1 MQAVSSDIYRGRF
14 APSPTGPLHFGSL
27 VGALASYLDAR
38 SRQGVWLVRIE
49 DIDPLREVT
58 GAADSILRTLEA
70 HGLQWDESVI
80 YQSQRLS
87 SYTELLAQLLASG
100 HAYPCPCS
108 RKELSERQGR
118 HLDACRLRQT
128 PPDAEY
134 AYRFAV
140 TDAEYSF
147 HDLIQGIVP
156 YHLHGELDDFVIR
169 RKEGFFS
176 YQLAVVCDDLAQD
189 ISHIIRGSDL
199 LDSTPLQY
207 QMYKALGKEPPQ
219 VGHFPVVVDASGAK
233 LSKQNLAPGLDNRQI
248 MSNLRAAAAAL
259 LIDNAELAQAETPQE
274 LLPQLTLNWSR
285 DKIHRLRSVPLPE
298 ITGASSA

>member
-38 SRQGVWLVRIE
+38 SRQGIWLVRIE
-49 DIDPLREVT
+49 DIDPLREVP

-70 HGLQWDESVI
+70 HGMLWDESII
-80 YQSQRLS
+80 YQSHRLS
-87 SYTELLAQLLASG
+87 AYSELLAQLLANG

-108 RKELSERQGR
+108 RKELSERHGR

-128 PPDAEY
+128 PPGAEY

-140 TDAEYSF
+140 TDAEHSF
-147 HDLIQGIVP
+147 NDLIQGAVP
-156 YHLHGELDDFVIR
+156 YRLHGELDDFVIR

-176 YQLAVVCDDLAQD
+176 YQLAVVCDDLAQGV
-189 ISHIIRGSDL
+189 SHIIRGSDL

-207 QMYKALGKEPPQ
+207 QMYQALGRACPQ

-248 MSNLRAAAAAL
+248 MNNLRAAATAL
-259 LIDNAELAQAETPQE
+259 LIDNIELMQAETPHE
-274 LLPQLTLNWSR
+274 LLPQLTLRWSR
-285 DKIHRLRSVPLPE
+285 DKIHGLRSVPLPD
-298 ITGASSA
+298 IASA